1 MLFVFCFLEVTPKS
15 SFSQHIQLNN
25 PPPFLSMRI
34 TSLTL
39 KTVFFL
45 HKNHI
50 LVRGPN
56 EYRLIGETIDDSM
69 GMNPLHCSWIGECF
83 DKIARL
89 LAGIDKSQIPFY
101 NPHQE
106 YNYQPITFDQI
117 GIGFDSISFILES
130 LSSSSSSV
138 PVNGSFIEQWASEFD
153 RIRSSLC
160 SCLEYIHKHLHYTP
174 QTYSAPSFKIPMR
187 QRKDLNF
194 SFCGLKTAVTRY
206 IMKYS
211 PLDDIHRNHIA
222 FEFQKVACQ
231 HIVDRIQLLYQQYPT
246 IHHLVWL
253 LLLYPFLDAWRRSL
267 LQSLSSSR
275 SLAVLSTAQYRDSYS
290 FLLVCSF
297 LSS

>member
-1 MLFVFCFLEVTPKS
+1 MLFVFCFLEVTLKS

-153 RIRSSLC
+153 RIRSSL
-160 SCLEYIHKHLHYTP
+160 SVH
-174 QTYSAPSFKIPMR
+174 A
-187 QRKDLNF
+187 
-194 SFCGLKTAVTRY
+194 
-206 IMKYS
+206 
-211 PLDDIHRNHIA
+211 
-222 FEFQKVACQ
+222 
-231 HIVDRIQLLYQQYPT
+231 
-246 IHHLVWL
+246 
-253 LLLYPFLDAWRRSL
+253 
-267 LQSLSSSR
+267 
-275 SLAVLSTAQYRDSYS
+275 
-290 FLLVCSF
+290 
-297 LSS
+297 